1 MRPAVGWASEDLTDA
16 LAALTS
22 QQATGVIRIVEA
34 EIDGRTLTS
43 LLEGDDRICAYATYY
58 GRGKSDTGWKDKP
71 EFQRALE
78 LARRDYRKWL
88 LEHSTSEAMLI
99 LASTAPEATRALRQ
113 QISGE
118 PGAVAALQVAL
129 QAEDPEIRKSA
140 AMQLGDTGLASAVPA
155 LKAAYDQEQVP
166 EVRETM
172 VHALGRIAGFRDGD
186 RRAAIGSV
194 LSRVSEETAEK
205 NTMQVQG
212 NPDRPV
218 EYVDVTERELEGIR
232 SALIDASQAEG
243 SGEA

>member
-99 LASTAPEATRALRQ
+99 LASAAPEATRALRQ

-118 PGAVAALQVAL
+118 PGAVAALQIAL
-129 QAEDPEIRKSA
+129 QADDPEVRHNA
-140 AMQLGDTGLASAVPA
+140 AVELGNTGLASVVPA
-155 LKAAYDQEQVP
+155 LQAAYEQEEDP
-166 EVRETM
+166 EVRKAL
-172 VHALGRIAGFRDGD
+172 VNALGRIAGFRDGD

-205 NTMQVQG
+205 STMQMQG
-212 NPDRPV
+212 NPDKPV
-218 EYVDVTERELEGIR
+218 EYVDVTERELEAIR
-232 SALIDASQAEG
+232 AALISEAEG
-243 SGEA
+243 GGET